1 MKKTHKVN
9 YIVGIIA
16 IFLAIIISLQN
27 SEVVI
32 VNFLFWKFQ
41 ISRIILIV
49 LMLLVGFVLGYIF
62 HGMKRK

>member
-1 MKKTHKVN
+1 MRKTHKVN
-9 YIVGIIA
+9 YIIGIIA
-16 IFLAIIISLQN
+16 ISLAIIISLQN

-62 HGMKRK
+62 HGIRRK